1 MGLLYHYP
9 YLFFFALLF
18 SIFYF
23 CVFVLF
29 IYFFVYCFSFVLSL
43 SYFCTSLPTTATGWK
58 PNCSKLIKI
67 KYQASLSASLFHWF
81 GITQTEY
88 RIFQNVTTGH
98 RVPVSLTSGKPLQI
112 AKGFFILS
120 NLLVTL
126 MTNKQL
132 HLRYVLFSTYRNLD
146 YGFGSNSM
154 SAYLLGLCLR
164 VGHAV
169 GR

>member
-1 MGLLYHYP
+1 M
-9 YLFFFALLF
+9 
-18 SIFYF
+18 YF
-23 CVFVLF
+23 LCIV
-29 IYFFVYCFSFVLSL
+29 SPFVLSF

-67 KYQASLSASLFHWF
+67 KYQVSLSASLFHWF
-81 GITQTEY
+81 GITQKEY

-98 RVPVSLTSGKPLQI
+98 KVPISLTSGKPLQI

-132 HLRYVLFSTYRNLD
+132 HLQYVLFSTYRKLD
-146 YGFGSNSM
+146 YGFESNSV
-154 SAYLLGLCLR
+154 SAYLLGLCLC
-164 VGHAV
+164 VGHVV